1 MCVSGGK
8 KCSFFRKFDV
18 LFFLKHSLW
27 DSPFFLI
34 TDEQIKDVI
43 IDFNNSNNNNK
54 NIFLIYTYIITI
66 FQLFNVFNEINQII
80 LTSISFNLTA
90 RFWTHVFL
98 RPNMRVVLY
107 MGRIIFE
114 ILMVFDGI
122 FNINY
127 KEIFLL
133 SIFFLFIVLNSFK
146 DVVVLYSDN
155 KFAQRNATL

>member
-1 MCVSGGK
+1 
-8 KCSFFRKFDV
+8 
-18 LFFLKHSLW
+18 
-27 DSPFFLI
+27 
-34 TDEQIKDVI
+34 
-43 IDFNNSNNNNK
+43 
-54 NIFLIYTYIITI
+54 
-66 FQLFNVFNEINQII
+66 
-80 LTSISFNLTA
+80 
-90 RFWTHVFL
+90 
-98 RPNMRVVLY
+98 